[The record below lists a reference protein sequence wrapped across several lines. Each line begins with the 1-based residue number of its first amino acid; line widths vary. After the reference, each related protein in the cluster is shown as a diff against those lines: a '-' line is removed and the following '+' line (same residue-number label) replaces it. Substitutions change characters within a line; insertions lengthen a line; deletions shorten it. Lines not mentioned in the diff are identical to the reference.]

1 MADLANAARRSAQE
15 PVRIRVESKNW
26 AERSAAP
33 VAVLIGLL
41 VWEWAARTGHVK
53 ALFFPA
59 PSFIAQT
66 IWRMTTDGRLG
77 VHMSASVLRML
88 NGFLLGAVPGLTLG
102 LLSGWSR
109 RLRLIV
115 DPIIAAAHPV
125 PKVSLLPLVMIIF
138 GMREIS
144 KVIVIAIVCF
154 FPMMINAAAAVREIP
169 PIYYEVAENYGA
181 SMRRLLTR
189 VVAPAALPLIL
200 NAVRLSLNSAL
211 TLTLAVELVATR
223 QGLGTLIWLA
233 WETLRTEELYA
244 VITVTALLGISM
256 NLILHRLYQILVPWQ
271 VERTR

>member
-1 MADLANAARRSAQE
+1 
-15 PVRIRVESKNW
+15 
-26 AERSAAP
+26 